1 MNELDKIIKALQ
13 KSIEWHVNCELT
25 PEQCEQIINN
35 LVTDNSAS
43 TVAISKTYSFTTT
56 LPSGGVEWR
65 S

>member
-35 LVTDNSAS
+35 LVADSTAS

-56 LPSGGVEWR
+56 LPSGGIKWR